1 MRLSRS
7 ATLYIAATLGA
18 IATVAFF
25 VTRDGVDTNTADR
38 INAPLAHEP
47 ATLEAL
53 LDGTMKKLRFQAK
66 PQTVSQAA
74 FTAADGS
81 AASLSDYRGKYVLL
95 NFWATWC
102 APCREEM
109 PMLSA
114 LQTEFGGE
122 NFEVVTIATGRNPPP
137 AMATFFD
144 EIGVNNLPLN
154 RDPKQMLAREM
165 GVLGLPVTLIIDPQ
179 GREIARMVGGAEW
192 DSPSALTLI
201 RTLVADP
208 AT

>member
-53 LDGTMKKLRFQAK
+53 LDGTMKKLRFQAN

-81 AASLSDYRGKYVLL
+81 TASLSDYQGKYVLL

-109 PMLSA
+109 PMLST
-114 LQTEFGGE
+114 LQAEFGGK

-137 AMATFFD
+137 AIAAFFN
-144 EIGVNNLPLN
+144 EIGVDNLPMN
-154 RDPKQMLAREM
+154 RDPKQNLAREM
-165 GVLGLPVTLIIDPQ
+165 GAFGLPMTLIIDPQ

-192 DSPSALTLI
+192 DSPSALALI